1 MSSKS
6 TDSLILRWDDVEY
19 PIHRMRDEYDG
30 QITYSV
36 FFDDLGYV
44 AMPAKFWMLLSEGV
58 EKMEYRNHPA
68 AAYLKAKGYNIQ
80 PGEYG
85 VGWDLLDKATCDKAK
100 EALGKMPALL
110 LNSGLEKWAK
120 AEGWGE

>member
-1 MSSKS
+1 
-6 TDSLILRWDDVEY
+6 
-19 PIHRMRDEYDG
+19 MRDEYDG
-30 QITYSV
+30 SISYSV
-36 FFDDLGYV
+36 EFGGKPV
-44 AMPAKFWMLLSEGV
+44 TAISMPVMFWMLLSEGV

-85 VGWDLLDKATCDKAK
+85 VGWDLLDKVACDKAK
-100 EALGKMPALL
+100 EALGKMPAMM

-120 AEGWGE
+120 AEGWVE